1 MRQFDMF
8 EELIPKIYESPDKGK
23 TVYARD
29 FGSDPS
35 TREVVKTSVQQQWNI
50 TYKNSTLTEVDMN
63 ELMMAASRG
72 RGDWEKYIPTTPE
85 AQKL

>member
-23 TVYARD
+23 TVYVRD

-50 TYKNSTLTEVDMN
+50 TYNNSPQNEFDMN
-63 ELMMAASRG
+63 MLMMAASRG
-72 RGDWEKYIPTTPE
+72 RGDWEKYIQPHMLS
-85 AQKL
+85 KS